1 MIVHNRELE
10 ELMARIT
17 AFVQLSRVQ
26 FLPMA
31 ALTYLIGI
39 GIAGRDRDHL
49 SMRMVWAGLIIE
61 LFVQLSISYFNDYWD
76 MPTDRIN
83 TNRTFFSGGSGELT
97 TGVLPPWIALA
108 AGAVCQ
114 GVALLLALLI
124 GIPAISWLVLLLAI
138 GAVHAYTSPPLR
150 LAWRGLGEL
159 MTSVVAALLVPAWAY
174 SLQLSRVTSEILILG
189 IPILF
194 FIMSMFI
201 VIAVPDVE
209 PDRQV
214 EKFTLPVL
222 VGEHKVGVLYMTLV
236 ILGYIASVLLW
247 SGRLPAGAVIGA
259 AVSLPLGWWAWRGLR
274 FPINPRQN
282 ALLFLIIRAGL
293 VPAVTI
299 VILNLGLRFG

>member
-1 MIVHNRELE
+1 MSRDT
-10 ELMARIT
+10 ARIA
-17 AFVQLSRVQ
+17 AFIRLSRVQ

-39 GIAGRDRDHL
+39 GIAGHDRDHL
-49 SMRMVWAGLIIE
+49 SMRMLWAGLIIE

-97 TGVLPPWIALA
+97 TGLLPPWIALV
-108 AGAVCQ
+108 AGAICQ
-114 GVALLLALLI
+114 GIALLLALLI
-124 GIPAISWLVLLLAI
+124 GIPAISWLVLLLAV

-159 MTSVVAALLVPAWAY
+159 MTAAVAALLVPAWAY
-174 SLQLSRVTSEILILG
+174 SLQLGRLSGEIVVLG
-189 IPILF
+189 IPVLF

-201 VIAVPDVE
+201 VIAVPDID
-209 PDRQV
+209 PDRRV
-214 EKFTLPVL
+214 KKFTLPVL
-222 VGEHKVGVLYMTLV
+222 VGEGRVAVLYISLVTLGFV
-236 ILGYIASVLLW
+236 TSVLLW

-274 FPINPRQN
+274 FPLSQN
-282 ALLFLIIRAGL
+282 RLVFLILRAGL